1 MAKNKKQLSR
11 SKKPPKKDFGRMNS
25 MPLTRVRGL
34 LKAVQS
40 TSVENEPPQVGKE
53 DKFLSV
59 LATNAWRMKQR
70 MLDVETGEAKEE
82 YKRVYRYV
90 ERFFEALTDFGVE
103 VKEHTGQ
110 KYADGSGLKVIAS
123 EKRSDLKAPEIIET
137 MLPTVRFEKRFLQI
151 GEVIVGVPE

>member
-1 MAKNKKQLSR
+1 MGKDREQLRKN
-11 SKKPPKKDFGRMNS
+11 PKRDFGGMNGMS
-25 MPLTRVRGL
+25 QSGL
-34 LKAVQS
+34 RNIDKAMRS
-40 TSVENEPPQVGKE
+40 TSGEKEPLKGKKE

-90 ERFFEALTDFGVE
+90 ESIVDALTDFGVE
-103 VKEHTGQ
+103 VKDHTGQ

-137 MLPTVRFEKRFLQI
+137 MLPTVKFEKRFLQI